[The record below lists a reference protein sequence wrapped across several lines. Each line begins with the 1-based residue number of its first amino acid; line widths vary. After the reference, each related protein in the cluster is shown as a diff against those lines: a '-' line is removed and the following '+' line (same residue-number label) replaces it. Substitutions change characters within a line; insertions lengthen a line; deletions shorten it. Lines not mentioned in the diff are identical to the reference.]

1 MSQIKRI
8 LSMPTLSVLSA
19 ALVLGLSSCASTSG
33 ITSAVTDAATSV
45 VGDDRSLTARVSDA
59 IKGDP
64 ITRPFAIAVDSNEG
78 VVELKGFVDTQEQV
92 EKIGLLV
99 ENVDGV
105 ESVTNSLQVKPAS

>member
-1 MSQIKRI
+1 MSQNKQTF
-8 LSMPTLSVLSA
+8 SVPTLSVLLA
-19 ALVLGLSSCASTSG
+19 ALMLGLSSCASTSG
-33 ITSAVTDAATSV
+33 VTSAVTDAATGV
-45 VGDDRSLTARVSDA
+45 VGDNSSLTSRVSDA

-92 EKIGLLV
+92 DQIGSLV